1 MNQSNSKH
9 YQTKPPRETQ
19 AGFTLLELM
28 IAMALTALL
37 LGMLSA
43 GIYTVVN
50 DWERETSVLDE
61 TLDRSLVL
69 LQIER
74 ALYAAFPHSYVDQE
88 EFARFVY
95 FRGGPDSLA
104 WVSTVSPYRVQGLT
118 AWQLE
123 SDNQDGVSL
132 RLTPAF
138 SDNPDERFETAT
150 PTSLLPGYS
159 AEFRYLLQRNEDE
172 KVWVDEWPGNE
183 MQSLPR
189 AVHIVLTPIDD
200 FEDAEVL
207 EILAPIR
214 TWEHKDIQPTTP
226 II

>member
-1 MNQSNSKH
+1 MINPNSK
-9 YQTKPPRETQ
+9 QTQTTLPRE

-28 IAMALTALL
+28 ISMALTALL

-43 GIYTVVN
+43 GVYSVIN

-74 ALYAAFPHSYVDQE
+74 ALYAAFPHSYVDME
-88 EFARFVY
+88 DFARYVY
-95 FRGGPDSLA
+95 FQGNPESMS
-104 WVSTVSPYRVQGLT
+104 WVSTVSPYRVEGLT
-118 AWQLE
+118 AWRLE
-123 SDNQDGVSL
+123 SDREDGVSL

-138 SDNPDERFETAT
+138 SDNPDERFENATAT
-150 PTSLLPGYS
+150 PLLPGYT

-172 KVWVDEWPGNE
+172 KLWVDEWLGNE

-189 AVHIVLTPIDD
+189 AVHIVLTPIDE
-200 FEDAEVL
+200 FEEEEVL

-214 TWEHKDIQPTTP
+214 THEHEDIQPTTP
-226 II
+226 LI